1 MEQHE
6 QLRLAAT
13 KLFSFV
19 DQPHEGLG
27 PDEQAALKTHCRI
40 IDNIANEIEERS
52 NDGKA

>member
-1 MEQHE
+1 MENHE
-6 QLRLAAT
+6 KLRVAAT

-19 DQPHEGLG
+19 NESHEGLG
-27 PDEQAALKTHCRI
+27 SDEQAALKTHCRI